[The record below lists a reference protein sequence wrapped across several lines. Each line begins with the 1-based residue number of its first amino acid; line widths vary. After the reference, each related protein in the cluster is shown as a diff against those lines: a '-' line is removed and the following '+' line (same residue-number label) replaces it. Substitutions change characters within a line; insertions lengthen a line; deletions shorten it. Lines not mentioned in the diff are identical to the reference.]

1 MSEYAY
7 KDLERNKRID
17 PFEAFGERGKVDHY
31 YCPNKECMAYLRV
44 VSPDRRRKNPFFRAI
59 PSHKHI
65 EGCNYK
71 ALYNEEAQKEKI
83 QKNNKGLHHYDFS
96 IDTLYERLT
105 AVPEEEESPDVPG
118 RKVDVETE
126 ETRERL
132 ISSTM
137 KLTRTCNSM
146 DITDKL
152 GETEIRDFLIDS
164 RTVFDRYKYFIKDA
178 DSGNKVF
185 LLILPLAGM
194 GYKEELERVY
204 LSLNVSFLNGNSTEY
219 KFEVRFPDKKRYR
232 DFRKAALDLR
242 ETRSTVGILTKLGQ
256 PYDNNDHYFICEIK
270 TAEQLYI
277 AKDYQLVK
285 TEKTE
290 KL

>member
-1 MSEYAY
+1 MAEFAY
-7 KDLERNKRID
+7 RDIDRTIKVNPLE
-17 PFEAFGERGKVDHY
+17 ALGERGKVDHY
-31 YCPNKECMAYLRV
+31 FCPNKDCMAFLRV
-44 VSPDRRRKNPFFRAI
+44 VSGDERRPDPFFRSI

-71 ALYNEEAQKEKI
+71 AYYDEEAQREKNR
-83 QKNNKGLHHYDFS
+83 QNNKGLHLNDFS

-105 AVPEEEESPDVPG
+105 DVPEEEDSPDVPG
-118 RKVDVETE
+118 RKVDVDTE

-146 DITDKL
+146 EITDKL

-194 GYKEELERVY
+194 GYKDDSKCVY
-204 LSLNVSFLNGNSTEY
+204 LDLNVSFLNGATAEY
-219 KFEVRFPDKKRYR
+219 TFEIRFSDVKRYKE
-232 DFRKAALDLR
+232 FRNTAYTLK
-242 ETRSTVGILTKLGQ
+242 ETRSTVGILTKLEQ
-256 PYDNNDHYFICEIK
+256 PHGNNDYYYACEIK
-270 TAEQLYI
+270 TQKQIYFV
-277 AKDYQLVK
+277 KDYSFFK
-285 TEKTE
+285 PKENE